1 MASFRYQALNANGDP
16 VAGELDAD
24 NVQQAIAQLESQG
37 LTVQSIGYAS
47 STPPGTATD
56 VASTSAATSSA
67 AASPADEEF
76 VALEPLDVSL
86 EQAVL
91 QAHVAK
97 ILERS
102 RGITP
107 ALRAYADELPS
118 GRQRRQLVAVCR
130 ILARGNE
137 SEAAAALADLPDYWI
152 PLLSA
157 ATSTSDP
164 GHMLSEF
171 LSETQ
176 RVDELRRHWRVALA
190 YPTVLVGLTLA
201 VMLGLSL
208 FVIPQFAQI
217 FNDFDLSLPGLTQLL
232 LSMAKWLSSWTGIIF
247 LVVLALL
254 ALVLL
259 NTDRVIPRPLLA
271 WLSDWIR
278 PPFGNRAAVARFARY
293 LADLL
298 EAGVNLPDALR
309 IAGHC
314 IQRRRMRLAAWRLAG
329 LVERSGPKLLR
340 DHPRPLSATVC
351 HAVCAKMPLPV
362 RIHLLREISALHAE
376 RVRVGLSW
384 SSGLVEPVAICAVGF
399 VIGLVVLGLF
409 IPLVKLVEGL
419 SG

>member
-1 MASFRYQALNANGDP
+1 MANFRYQSLNANGEQ
-16 VAGELDAD
+16 VAGELIAE

-47 STPPGTATD
+47 STPLEAVP
-56 VASTSAATSSA
+56 SSA
-67 AASPADEEF
+67 PSISQAAAKSPTDEQF
-76 VALEPLDVSL
+76 AMLEPLDMSL

-102 RGITP
+102 RAITP

-118 GRQRRQLVAVCR
+118 GRQRRQLLAVCR

-176 RVDELRRHWRVALA
+176 RADELRRHWSVALA
-190 YPTVLVGLTLA
+190 YPMVLIGLTLA
-201 VMLGLSL
+201 VMLGLSV
-208 FVIPQFAQI
+208 FVIPQFAAI
-217 FNDFDLSLPGLTQLL
+217 LTDFDLELPELTKLVL
-232 LSMAKWLSSWTGIIF
+232 NSAYWLSSWAGITF
-247 LVVLALL
+247 LAVMAVLAF
-254 ALVLL
+254 VLL
-259 NTDRVIPRPLLA
+259 NADRLIPRSVVA
-271 WLSDWIR
+271 WLSDWVR
-278 PPFGNRAAVARFARY
+278 PPFGRRAAVARFARY

-298 EAGVNLPDALR
+298 ESGVRLPDALR
-309 IAGHC
+309 IAGLC
-314 IQRRRMRLAAWRLAG
+314 IQRRRMRSAAWKLARQI
-329 LVERSGPKLLR
+329 EREEPKYDR
-340 DHPRPLSATVC
+340 NYPRPLSATVC
-351 HAVCAKMPLPV
+351 HAVCAKMPMPARV
-362 RIHLLREISALHAE
+362 HLLREISTLHAE

-384 SSGLVEPVAICAVGF
+384 SSGLVEPVAICVVGMVVGMI
-399 VIGLVVLGLF
+399 VIALF
-409 IPLVKLVEGL
+409 IPLVKLIEGL